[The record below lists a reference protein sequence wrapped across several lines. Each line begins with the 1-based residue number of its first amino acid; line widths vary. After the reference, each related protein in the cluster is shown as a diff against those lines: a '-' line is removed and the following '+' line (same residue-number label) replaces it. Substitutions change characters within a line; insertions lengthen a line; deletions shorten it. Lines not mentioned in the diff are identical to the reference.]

1 MITTLATHKNYW
13 ENHWEYSG
21 WGQFLIHTANHRE
34 ELTKPKVTG
43 LQFDCVHG
51 LWVLDSWSPGESKS
65 SFDSRFELEP
75 IDEAGLLYV
84 LSWSQLMKL
93 VFCTFWAGANWWRR
107 FSARFE
113 LEPIDE
119 VGFLH
124 VLSCSQ
130 LMKLAFCS
138 IWAAANRSSY
148 FTANRVRTV
157 DSWARECRSLATW
170 IAI

>member
-43 LQFDCVHG
+43 LQFNCV
-51 LWVLDSWSPGESKS
+51 
-65 SFDSRFELEP
+65 
-75 IDEAGLLYV
+75 EAQEKVNLLLIHV

-93 VFCTFWAGANWWRR
+93 VFCTFWAGANWWSW

-113 LEPIDE
+113 LEPIDD

-124 VLSCSQ
+124 VLSWSQ
-130 LMKLAFCS
+130 LMKLVFCTF
-138 IWAAANRSSY
+138 WAAANWWNLLSAA
-148 FTANRVRTV
+148 FELQPIGQVTLQPTAFVP
-157 DSWARECRSLATW
+157 
-170 IAI
+170 